1 MAEGLLGGEDE
12 TSEVEPPAALV
23 ATQRSIAPLWLMGLT
38 NSIFGM
44 YSGIIAISLP
54 QLLSSRH
61 VPQATIAAMC
71 AVIVSPGSW
80 GFLASPVLDVR
91 FSRRATYGTL

>member
-38 NSIFGM
+38 NSIFG
-44 YSGIIAISLP
+44 IVAVALNAEP
-54 QLLSSRH
+54 Q
-61 VPQATIAAMC
+61 
-71 AVIVSPGSW
+71 
-80 GFLASPVLDVR
+80 
-91 FSRRATYGTL
+91 